1 MEEKTLLQNAAKR
14 SQADVLPLSEIDF
27 LVGVEEQSLDRL
39 REVLIRREFAPGE
52 VICRE
57 GDEGDRMWL
66 LAKGSVSVRL
76 TLSGGRESLRIASLA
91 RGTTIG
97 EMSLIDS
104 ARRSA
109 SIIADEPVVCYELLQ
124 DGFSKMLA
132 QYPTIAAKLLSNLA
146 RELSRRLRRTSE
158 DLRNRS

>member
-14 SQADVLPLSEIDF
+14 IQADVLPLSEIDF

>member
-1 MEEKTLLQNAAKR
+1 MLQNAAKR